1 MSAVAVQILSRPPHA
16 GNAAAKQLTRKTEPA
31 GVVIT
36 RIEDLTTG
44 NERGC
49 GDDNPYN

>member
-1 MSAVAVQILSRPPHA
+1 MTAIPVEIISRPPQVH
-16 GNAAAKQLTRKTEPA
+16 NAAKHLSKQEPA
-31 GVVIT
+31 GIVIT
-36 RIEDLTTG
+36 TVDALTIG

>member
-1 MSAVAVQILSRPPHA
+1 MSAIPVEIISRPPHA
-16 GNAAAKQLTRKTEPA
+16 GNAAKQITPRREPS
-31 GVVIT
+31 GLVIT
-36 RIEDLTTG
+36 HIDALTKG

>member
-1 MSAVAVQILSRPPHA
+1 MSAIPVEIISRPLNV
-16 GNAAAKQLTRKTEPA
+16 GNTATQVAARREPA

-36 RIEDLTTG
+36 QIDALTKG

>member
-1 MSAVAVQILSRPPHA
+1 MSAIPVEIISRTPNT
-16 GNAAAKQLTRKTEPA
+16 GNAAKQFPRRQEPA
-31 GVVIT
+31 GIVVTQI
-36 RIEDLTTG
+36 DALTKG

>member
-1 MSAVAVQILSRPPHA
+1 MSAIPVEIISRPPNV
-16 GNAAAKQLTRKTEPA
+16 GNAPTQVTARREPA

-36 RIEDLTTG
+36 QIDALTKG